1 MTLIE
6 RDVLAVLLALDA
18 IFMILILPNVVP
30 IFFDF
35 TTPLL
40 YILTLA
46 FGLPLGALGIWVN
59 HHAVSLQSKDTA
71 RRNDTPRRK

>member
-6 RDVLAVLLALDA
+6 RDILAVLLALDVV
-18 IFMILILPNVVP
+18 FMILILPNVVP
-30 IFFDF
+30 ILFDF

-46 FGLPLGALGIWVN
+46 FGLPLGALGVWVN
-59 HHAVSLQSKDTA
+59 HHAVALQSKDIE